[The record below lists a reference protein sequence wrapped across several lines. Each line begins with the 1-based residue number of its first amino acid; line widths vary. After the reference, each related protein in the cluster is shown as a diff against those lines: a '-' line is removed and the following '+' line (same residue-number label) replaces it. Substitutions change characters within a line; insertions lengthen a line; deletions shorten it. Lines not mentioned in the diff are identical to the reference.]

1 MQNVIPNNLR
11 VKIKIYISLS
21 TQIKIL
27 VHSVFQMFKKRKNV
41 EKSIVFRQIRYK
53 RRSKIKFISVIRRF
67 HFSLFRTCST
77 MLIFGRLSAFPFF
90 FSFSLFLFL
99 FLQRMILSEN
109 EISKNSDELQSLC
122 RESFFFFLQ
131 SVFCFSNYL
140 RTRIPDLFHAR
151 EQNE

>member
-1 MQNVIPNNLR
+1 M
-11 VKIKIYISLS
+11 
-21 TQIKIL
+21 
-27 VHSVFQMFKKRKNV
+27 FQMFKKRKNV

-53 RRSKIKFISVIRRF
+53 SFKNQVYLGNTKI
-67 HFSLFRTCST
+67 SLFSFSN
-77 MLIFGRLSAFPFF
+77 MLDHAHFWTFKCFSFF

-131 SVFCFSNYL
+131 SVFCFSNCL

-151 EQNE
+151 E